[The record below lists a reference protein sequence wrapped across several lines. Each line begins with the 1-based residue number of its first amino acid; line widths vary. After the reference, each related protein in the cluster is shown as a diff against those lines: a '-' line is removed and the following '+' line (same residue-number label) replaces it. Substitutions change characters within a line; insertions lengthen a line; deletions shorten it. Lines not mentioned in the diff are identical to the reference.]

1 MSLLQKG
8 VQMAAGRMPK
18 VINPTLHA
26 VLDYAV
32 AGSFMVMGA
41 VLWNRNKKAA
51 LSAFICGGAA
61 ATNALLT
68 DYPGGVYPVMSFKS
82 HGRVD
87 AGLAGLTA
95 AMPKFMNFEDDP
107 EARMFGAQAIV
118 ETAVTAMTNFDY
130 YEELGSSGRLRHGDE
145 AGAA

>member
-8 VQMAAGRMPK
+8 VAIAAGRMPK
-18 VINPTLHA
+18 IINPSIHA

-32 AGSFMVMGA
+32 AGAFFMMGA
-41 VLWNRNKKAA
+41 SFWRRNKKAA
-51 LSAFICGGAA
+51 LSSFLCGGATA
-61 ATNALLT
+61 ANALLT
-68 DYPGGVYPVMSFKS
+68 DYPGGVRPLMSFKS

-95 AMPKFMNFEDDP
+95 AMPKFMNFEDDV
-107 EARMFGAQAIV
+107 EARAFGAQAVV

-130 YEELGSSGRLRHGDE
+130 YEEYGSDRLRHRE
-145 AGAA
+145 EEGAA